1 VSDLPFI
8 KDSAQWQYY
17 LVAVA
22 PKMYNVLEIP
32 SYNTPYHFLFSEN
45 S

>member
-1 VSDLPFI
+1 MGDLHFI

-22 PKMYNVLEIP
+22 PKMYNALEIP
-32 SYNTPYHFLFSEN
+32 FYNTLYHFLFSEN